1 MRPIASRERASSVF
15 SSEIAHDCVFREMC
29 STMSTLC
36 FNCSSLLFT
45 ILLLLPDSSFFTLVI
60 IYFTH
65 IHYPTP
71 QPVPPDPGAVP
82 SCAEGGVLGV
92 LPGVFGCLQ
101 ATEALKILLV
111 KGKVDGYLE
120 KEQGLL
126 VGRILVYDALKML
139 FTEAGVQK
147 LNDREEI
154 LELIDYQGFC
164 AGPSSSSKPATSKEP
179 KKEGRTMDEAESDDS
194 QENAEPE
201 FHSLT
206 PTEAL
211 DKLRNGWS
219 PWVMDVRLQTE
230 HDIVALPFTDIVSP
244 HRTVQVHEI
253 PVDGDVLVYCKAGV
267 RGKKACKRLIDLGVD
282 ADRLYNLDGG
292 IMRWRTDVDSSMPKY

>member
-1 MRPIASRERASSVF
+1 
-15 SSEIAHDCVFREMC
+15 
-29 STMSTLC
+29 MSTLC
-36 FNCSSLLFT
+36 FNYSSLLF
-45 ILLLLPDSSFFTLVI
+45 ILLLLLPDSSFFTLVI

-126 VGRILVYDALKML
+126 VGRILIYDALKML
-139 FTEAGVQK
+139 FTEVGVQK

-154 LELIDYQGFC
+154 LKLIDYQGFC
-164 AGPSSSSKPATSKEP
+164 AGPSSSSKPATSKES